1 MTISR
6 TGPHQET
13 REDVFLLSRD
23 SSFSR
28 RAREA
33 GSSGRNDE
41 RGADDPESRLWT
53 FTNAS
58 TLPVGVTTRVCTGG
72 ERVPPLPPS
81 TRARPPPPA
90 GRPPFLQWYPL
101 SPVYTVPPFRPPSS
115 RRLLRLHGPAVL
127 PEVRRGSPILPL
139 IRRRRPLRC
148 FGHPRRYVKR
158 VISLATSSPKKFI
171 SLRSRRCGVG

>member
-1 MTISR
+1 M
-6 TGPHQET
+6 
-13 REDVFLLSRD
+13 SRD

-72 ERVPPLPPS
+72 ERVPPLPPPPLYPGQAPA
-81 TRARPPPPA
+81 ARGSSPLP
-90 GRPPFLQWYPL
+90 QWYPL
-101 SPVYTVPPFRPPSS
+101 SPVYIVPPFRPPSR

-171 SLRSRRCGVG
+171 SLRSRRRRIG